1 MKYRFPIASE
11 RLDFQPLTIEDYAS
25 WAPFF
30 INNPGLKYVAMLNPG
45 DPMEES
51 KTWID
56 RQQKRYADTG
66 YGHLKLVEKTT
77 GKLVGNAG
85 LILRPTDG
93 VDLLEVAYSILPEHC
108 GKGYA
113 SEAAICLKEYIRDQ
127 QLSDRAISIIHEEN
141 LASQKVAAKNGMK
154 RGRKSEYM
162 GMPVCTWEVIF

>member
-1 MKYRFPIASE
+1 MKYKFPIDSE
-11 RLDFQPLTIEDYAS
+11 RLDFQLLTVDDYAA

-45 DPMEES
+45 EPLEES

-56 RQQKRYADTG
+56 RQLKRYADTG
-66 YGHLKLVEKTT
+66 YGHLKLAEKTT
-77 GKLVGNAG
+77 GELVGNAG

-93 VDLLEVAYSILPEHC
+93 VDLLEVAYSILPEYW

-127 QLSDRAISIIHEEN
+127 QLSDRAISIIHAEN
-141 LASQKVAAKNGMK
+141 TASHKVAAKNGMTP
-154 RGRKSEYM
+154 GPTSEYL